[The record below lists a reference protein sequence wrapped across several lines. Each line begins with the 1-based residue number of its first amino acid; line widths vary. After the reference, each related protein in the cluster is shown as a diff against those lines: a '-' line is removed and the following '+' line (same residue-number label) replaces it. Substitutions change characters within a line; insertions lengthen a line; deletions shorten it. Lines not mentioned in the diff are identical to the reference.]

1 MELSSK
7 TWSAAFRKEPK
18 YIVVQDTFNL
28 VRMESEVS
36 WGIYTIS
43 SNITNALYKYNR
55 LYLKLQ
61 GILAISNLKQEENMK
76 GVVLQSWWQ
85 VSFFLI
91 W

>member
-36 WGIYTIS
+36 
-43 SNITNALYKYNR
+43 
-55 LYLKLQ
+55 
-61 GILAISNLKQEENMK
+61 
-76 GVVLQSWWQ
+76 
-85 VSFFLI
+85 
-91 W
+91 